1 MKPLLISNSHITQE
15 WQQIVFIAVHKNQNK
30 KFHQKLVA
38 KILRIKVHEIQFIS
52 ENIKKRDVVYH
63 KNLGHP
69 RFETHLV
76 VSTIPHYNHIH

>member
-15 WQQIVFIAVHKNQNK
+15 WQLIVFIAVHKNQNK
-30 KFHQKLVA
+30 KFQQKLVA
-38 KILRIKVHEIQFIS
+38 KILKIKVHEIQFIS

-76 VSTIPHYNHIH
+76 LSTTPHYKHIH